1 VHKFIARRNLFN
13 LNIAGNIKTGIYCRE
28 KAEKK
33 NAERQR
39 AAQSTPPGGKQTDQ
53 AVGGT

>member
-1 VHKFIARRNLFN
+1 VHKIIARRNLFE
-13 LNIAGNIKTGIYCRE
+13 LNIAGNIKT
-28 KAEKK
+28 KKK

-39 AAQSTPPGGKQTDQ
+39 TAQDTPSGGKQTDQ